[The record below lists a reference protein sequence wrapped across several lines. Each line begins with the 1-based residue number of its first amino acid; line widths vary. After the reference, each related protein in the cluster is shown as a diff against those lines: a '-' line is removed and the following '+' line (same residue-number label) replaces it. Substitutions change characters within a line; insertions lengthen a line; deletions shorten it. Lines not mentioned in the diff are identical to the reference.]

1 MRDPLNYLKHFP
13 LYGLKIDQSFVC
25 DLSINPE
32 DAAIVAA
39 IIALGH
45 SLKLNVIAEGVET
58 LEQLKF
64 LRELKCDEMQG
75 YLFSPPMPAADVA
88 ALLRD
93 GRRLHSQG

>member
-1 MRDPLNYLKHFP
+1 M
-13 LYGLKIDQSFVC
+13 KIDQSFVC

>member
-1 MRDPLNYLKHFP
+1 M
-13 LYGLKIDQSFVC
+13 C